1 MHFDSVDLRIL
12 VENVFAA
19 TLGMNVVPAIA
30 GGDWPPRSAAIDIHG
45 PWSGRVV
52 VATTDAVLRATV
64 SSMCLVHPHECRV
77 SDLSDALLELTNMLG
92 GSVKALLPDECRLG
106 LPTTLTH
113 APTPRE
119 FDVDRAFRCDGE
131 PLRLS
136 IAEAAM
142 APAAPRR
149 S

>member
-12 VENVFAA
+12 VENVFAT
-19 TLGMNVVPAIA
+19 TLGMTVAPAIA
-30 GGDWPPRSAAIDIHG
+30 SADWPPRCAAISIHG

-64 SSMCLVHPHECRV
+64 ASMCCVHPHECRV

-92 GSVKALLPDECRLG
+92 GSVKALLPDDCRLG
-106 LPTTLTH
+106 IPTTLTH
-113 APTPRE
+113 APTEE

-131 PLRLS
+131 PLRLW
-136 IAEAAM
+136 IAEDAM
-142 APAAPRR
+142 QPVAPPRC
-149 S
+149 